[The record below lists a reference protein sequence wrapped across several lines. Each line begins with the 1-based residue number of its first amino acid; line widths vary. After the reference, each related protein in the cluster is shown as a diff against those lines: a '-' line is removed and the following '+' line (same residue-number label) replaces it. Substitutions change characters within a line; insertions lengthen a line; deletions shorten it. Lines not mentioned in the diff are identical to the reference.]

1 MVTGTGFP
9 ELLLQRQNPALSMT
23 KRDHQLVPSTLGF
36 FGNDDRTTIVEAAI
50 RTGSMLQ
57 LLFVAVRAFSGR
69 RHSRFVVSAAL
80 SPAGL

>member
-1 MVTGTGFP
+1 
-9 ELLLQRQNPALSMT
+9 MT
-23 KRDHQLVPSTLGF
+23 KRDHQLVPRPLGF
-36 FGNDDRTTIVEAAI
+36 FRNDDRTTIVETAI

-57 LLFVAVRAFSGR
+57 FLLVAVRTFGGR

>member
-1 MVTGTGFP
+1 
-9 ELLLQRQNPALSMT
+9 MT

-36 FGNDDRTTIVEAAI
+36 FWNDDRTTIVKAAI
-50 RTGSMLQ
+50 RTGPMLQ
-57 LLFVAVRAFSGR
+57 LLLMAIRAFSGR